1 MGPGAR
7 RQLPRAR
14 RRKVEEAA
22 LVQRGRGRAWGL
34 LRMMVAVVLGSVVFS
49 WLFSP
54 PKGIAITLV
63 LLMLDRVLLVLES
76 RGWLNYRRRG
86 LSRGAATYHTLELS
100 SAFNPGFQEVMEV
113 KYAVDRHED
122 DSGGPPTPDDE

>member
-1 MGPGAR
+1 
-7 RQLPRAR
+7 
-14 RRKVEEAA
+14 
-22 LVQRGRGRAWGL
+22 
-34 LRMMVAVVLGSVVFS
+34 MMLAVVLGSVVFS

-54 PKGIAITLV
+54 PRGIAITVV
-63 LLMLDRVLLVLES
+63 LLALDRVLLVLES